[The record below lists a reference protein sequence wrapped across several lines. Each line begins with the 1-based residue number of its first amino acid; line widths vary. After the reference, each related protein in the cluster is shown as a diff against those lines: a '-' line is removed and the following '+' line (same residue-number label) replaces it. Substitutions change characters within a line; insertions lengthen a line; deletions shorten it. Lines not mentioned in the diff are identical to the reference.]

1 MGRDNGGK
9 RAGGRKGWVRARVE
23 TDEGAYEASLRV
35 ERSQHGLGEL
45 LDDGRAYLG
54 LWDAVPHGAST
65 REDFL
70 AIHKGAVR
78 CVTLLEGGAR
88 SAGRRED

>member
-1 MGRDNGGK
+1 MRRGRGGK
-9 RAGGRKGWVRARVE
+9 RESGRKGWVRARIE

-35 ERSQHGLGEL
+35 ECSQHALGEL

-54 LWDAVPHGAST
+54 LWDAVPHGASIS
-65 REDFL
+65 EDFL

-78 CVTLLEGGAR
+78 CVTLLECGAG
-88 SAGRRED
+88 SDGRRED